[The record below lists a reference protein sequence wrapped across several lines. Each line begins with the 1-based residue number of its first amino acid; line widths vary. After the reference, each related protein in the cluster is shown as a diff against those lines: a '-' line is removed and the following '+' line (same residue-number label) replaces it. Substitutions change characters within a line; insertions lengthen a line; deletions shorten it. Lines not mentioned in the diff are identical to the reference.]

1 MRVELPLLRARVI
14 PPAAG
19 YAIAIVTTALA
30 LAMALLT
37 PAAET
42 RLVVFAIAV
51 MVSAWAG
58 GWKPGL
64 LATGLAVFE
73 NVWFFFP
80 PYLHKGAAFHAET
93 FHLSLFVGMALLICW
108 FNAELRSAQ
117 EALERSEEHFRSL
130 VVNSPY
136 GICRCT
142 PDGTLE
148 DANPTVAAM
157 LGFDSSAS
165 LLGHNLLEEMCA
177 RPEDQQALAQRL
189 LDRKQFDEIDLEC
202 RRRDGK
208 TTTVVLSGRPIRD
221 AEGPQMSFELFAED
235 ITERR
240 ALEQQL
246 RSSQKME
253 AIGRLAGGI
262 AHDFNNLLMVI
273 SGYCEFL
280 LERVGSDPDLKQP
293 AEEIRNAADRATS
306 LTRQL
311 LAFSRR
317 QVLDPKILNL
327 NDVVAENFT
336 MLPRLIGED
345 IELVTVAGKDLW
357 NVKADR
363 GQIEQVIMNLVVN
376 ARDAMPNGGRLVIE
390 TANVTF
396 DEAYVRQHPGVEIG
410 EYVMLAIS
418 DTGMGMDAETQSHI
432 FEPFYT
438 TKGQKGTGLGLSTVY
453 GIVKQSGGAIWVYS
467 ELGRGTTFKVYLPQ
481 VAGVPEP
488 ARVPTPAGPLPPGRE
503 TVLLVEDEANVRKLA
518 RELLERQ
525 GYTVLEAQDG
535 AHAIQLSIE
544 HAGGIDLLL
553 TDVIMPGIN
562 GRELAD
568 KVTLFRPGVS
578 VLFMSGYTEHTIGH
592 NGVLEEGA
600 SFLPKPFT
608 FEALSRKVRQV
619 LEERGMQKAIQ
630 QLSQLVERGTRRS
643 SWPERAQRFKLHIPI
658 QYRAVGQVEWRDGTT
673 ENISR
678 SGVLF
683 HADRVLEPS
692 AQLEITLML
701 PFEIFGLSSTEIFC
715 KAEVVRTVTTEA
727 QTVESAMAA
736 KFLNYH
742 FHRGAGIAEA

>member
-1 MRVELPLLRARVI
+1 M
-14 PPAAG
+14 
-19 YAIAIVTTALA
+19 VTTALA
-30 LAMALLT
+30 LAVALLT

-42 RLVVFAIAV
+42 RLVVFAVAV

-64 LATGLAVFE
+64 LATGFAVSE
-73 NVWFFFP
+73 NIWFFVP
-80 PYLHKGAAFHAET
+80 PYGRGSEAFRTEL
-93 FHLSLFVGMALLICW
+93 FHLLLFIGLALLICW

-136 GICRCT
+136 GICRCA
-142 PDGTLE
+142 PDGTLQ
-148 DANPTVAAM
+148 DANPTLAAM
-157 LGFDSSAS
+157 LGFDWPAL
-165 LLGHNLLEEMCA
+165 LLGLNLLEETCA
-177 RPEDQQALAQRL
+177 RPEDRAALADRL
-189 LDRKQFDEIDLEC
+189 RERQQFDEIDLEC

-208 TTTVVLSGRPIRD
+208 TITVLLSGRPIRD
-221 AEGPQMSFELFAED
+221 DEGSEMSFELFAED

-280 LERVGSDPDLKQP
+280 LERVGKDPDLKQP

-376 ARDAMPNGGRLVIE
+376 ARDAMPDGGRLVIE
-390 TANVTF
+390 TANVSL
-396 DEAYVRQHPGVEIG
+396 DDAYVRQHPAMDIG
-410 EYVMLAIS
+410 DYVMLAIS
-418 DTGMGMDAETQSHI
+418 DTGIGMDAETQSHI
-432 FEPFYT
+432 FEPFFT

-467 ELGRGTTFKVYLPQ
+467 EPTRGTTFKVYLPR

-488 ARVPTPAGPLPPGRE
+488 ARVQAPAGALAPGRE
-503 TVLLVEDEANVRKLA
+503 TVLLVEDEANVRKLT

-525 GYTVLEAQDG
+525 GYTVLEAVDG

-544 HAGGIDLLL
+544 YAGHIDLLL

-578 VLFMSGYTEHTIGH
+578 VLFMSGYTEDTIG
-592 NGVLEEGA
+592 NNNVLEEGA

-619 LEERGMQKAIQ
+619 LEERGMQRAIQ
-630 QLSQLVERGTRRS
+630 QSSQPLERGVRKS

-683 HADRVLEPS
+683 RADGVLEPN
-692 AQLEITLML
+692 AQVEITLML
-701 PFEIFGLSSTEIFC
+701 PFEIFGLSSTEVFC
-715 KAEVVRTVTTEA
+715 KAEVVRTVTTQA
-727 QTVESAMAA
+727 QTVEPAVAA

-742 FHRGAGIAEA
+742 FHRGAGIAQA